1 MSPKLLHQSFETDSR
16 LEITF
21 LDEELPHAY
30 MASYDGAYW
39 LDTELLPPGTDIER
53 ALTAVHYS
61 MLKPDLSRLGI
72 SLDDAYA
79 FSPTTRSLGFTL
91 RVTCHISEGKQPTA
105 EVRYSKCRRQ
115 LSLPDISSITSADR
129 VRAEAAMGF
138 WRLENGHIQFT

>member
-1 MSPKLLHQSFETDSR
+1 
-16 LEITF
+16 
-21 LDEELPHAY
+21 

-61 MLKPDLSRLGI
+61 MLKSDLSRLSI

-91 RVTCHISEGKQPTA
+91 RVTCHIREGKQPTA
-105 EVRYSKCRRQ
+105 EVRYGKRRQ
-115 LSLPDISSITSADR
+115 QIALPDVASVTSVDR
-129 VRAEAAMGF
+129 ALAEATMGF
-138 WRLENGHIQFT
+138 WRLENGHIQFA

>member
-1 MSPKLLHQSFETDSR
+1 MSPTLLHQSFETDSR

-30 MASYDGAYW
+30 MASYEGEYW

-105 EVRYSKCRRQ
+105 EVRYSKRRQ
-115 LSLPDISSITSADR
+115 QLALPDISSIAPVDKTK
-129 VRAEAAMGF
+129 AEVTMGF
-138 WRLENGHIQFT
+138 WRLDNGHIQFT